1 MKIVFSKDEIAEI
14 LKREAEV
21 MVMNYHVGEAEYS
34 IRESTNYMSDVTID
48 VELKEPVTVEMD
60 ESDLLEEANPAP
72 HAPSHGIGFSDEEL
86 KAEEA
91 LEKSDAED
99 VNHTHD
105 VDVGIYDP
113 IPTEEKD
120 NEKA

>member
-60 ESDLLEEANPAP
+60 ESDLVDTIEQPEEDLE
-72 HAPSHGIGFSDEEL
+72 
-86 KAEEA
+86 
-91 LEKSDAED
+91 

-105 VDVGIYDP
+105 VDTGIYDP
-113 IPTEEKD
+113 IPTKEKD
-120 NEKA
+120 NEEA